1 MSSNMSRRR
10 RLEPPPEPPD
20 PEPEVPDPDPVPPE
34 LDVEYF
40 ADAEELDSVRT
51 SVPNSL
57 QSSHSWSSA
66 PSTFT
71 VVRDGCSLP
80 HISH

>member
-1 MSSNMSRRR
+1 V
-10 RLEPPPEPPD
+10 LPAEPLDPDD
-20 PEPEVPDPDPVPPE
+20 PEPVLPE
-34 LDVEYF
+34 FEVEYF
-40 ADAEELDSVRT
+40 VDDEELDSVRT

-57 QSSHSWSSA
+57 QSSHSCSSA

-71 VVRDGCSLP
+71 VVSDGCSLP